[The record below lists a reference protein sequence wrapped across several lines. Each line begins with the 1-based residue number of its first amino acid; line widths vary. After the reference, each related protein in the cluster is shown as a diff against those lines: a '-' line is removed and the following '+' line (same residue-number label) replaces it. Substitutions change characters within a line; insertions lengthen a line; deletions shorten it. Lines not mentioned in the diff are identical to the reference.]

1 MERTVPEAPASS
13 ASSVFS
19 GGKSLTCI
27 VFRGWSLGTIT
38 NTSGQANLM
47 ATSRKPRFARRV
59 ILNALGASV
68 ALPWLESVRLFGA
81 ETAKAPPKRFA
92 FMFFGD
98 GIHPPEWWSKGNGSS
113 LELGPA
119 FAPLETLKHKV
130 NFIHGLRHP
139 DNVVGGHA
147 KGAAGILTGIEPLGG
162 RKIQAATSM
171 DQVLAQHLGEETVLP
186 SLVLG
191 CERPVS
197 GFHESS
203 FSMMYASHVSWS
215 SPVSP
220 VPAELY
226 PSLAFDSLFE
236 NKSSKTHVSI
246 LDHVL
251 SELKETSAKVSHAD
265 KAKIEEYTTSVR
277 EVEQRLAK
285 MQERG
290 RDLNSGNEQ
299 FTAQRPPDGLP
310 NQIDEHSRLM
320 CDIIALAFQT
330 DRTRIATLLL
340 TNNLS
345 GQVYPFLGLNVDHHN
360 YSHNWQN
367 KEFAS
372 ITRFWVDRYA
382 YLVNKLEAMQEGDGT
397 VLDNSCIMLANEQ
410 WTAHSAPK
418 IPLLMSGSLSGTFQ
432 TGRTLEYEN
441 AKERQMSSLC
451 LAVMDR
457 MGVSLPSF
465 GNAKDH
471 LVGI

>member
-1 MERTVPEAPASS
+1 M
-13 ASSVFS
+13 
-19 GGKSLTCI
+19 
-27 VFRGWSLGTIT
+27 
-38 NTSGQANLM
+38 TSFPQLSNM
-47 ATSRKPRFARRV
+47 SRRV
-59 ILNALGASV
+59 VLHGLGASM
-68 ALPWLESVRLFGA
+68 ALPWLESARLRGA
-81 ETAKAPPKRFA
+81 DAMNTPPKRFA
-92 FMFFGD
+92 FLFFGD

-119 FAPLETLKHKV
+119 FASLESVKQKV

-147 KGAAGILTGIEPLGG
+147 KGAAGILTGIQPLGG
-162 RKIQAATSM
+162 RRIQAAVSM
-171 DQVLAQHLGEETVLP
+171 DQVLAQRLGGDTVLP

-203 FSMMYASHVSWS
+203 YSMMYASHVSWS

-236 NKSSKTHVSI
+236 SRSSRTHVSI
-246 LDHVL
+246 LDYVL
-251 SELKETSAKVSHAD
+251 DQLKDVSAKVSHSD
-265 KAKIEEYTTSVR
+265 NAKIEEYTTSVR
-277 EVEQRLAK
+277 EIEQRLVK

-290 RDLNSGNEQ
+290 VDEKSGSDSRELN
-299 FTAQRPPDGLP
+299 RPTDGLP

-320 CDIIALAFQT
+320 CDIVALAFQT

-360 YSHNWQN
+360 YSHGWQN

-372 ITRFWVDRYA
+372 ITRFWVEQYA
-382 YLVNKLEAMQEGDGT
+382 YLVGKLDSMQEGDGT
-397 VLDNSCIMLANEQ
+397 VLDNSCIMLANEH

-418 IPLLMSGSLSGTFQ
+418 IPLVMSGSLSGSFQ
-432 TGRTLEYEN
+432 TGRTLEYES
-441 AKERQMSSLC
+441 AKERKMSSLC
-451 LAVMDR
+451 LSIMDR
-457 MGVSLPSF
+457 MGVPLPEF
-465 GNAKDH
+465 GNTTDQ